1 MKRIFILIFAIL
13 LAGFAVLLYQQRS
26 VDHWYGAFRIGDNTE
41 ISFISVGI
49 DVFYDANSDGIP
61 QGSEMVA
68 PDGKVNI
75 PSGAGGEEFAL
86 ENVSVAIVPD
96 AVSSNLPQLLDVNIQ
111 STQNSSVWQMGTVT
125 MSLNRESVETCH
137 LLGPLSFSPF
147 PQEFELIAGESNLI
161 KISIGTCNTNDS
173 PTTGALILTSPIGD
187 RDKYAFDDAERPK
200 LKIWY
205 GDQTDPPEEIVFDG
219 FC

>member
-75 PSGAGGEEFAL
+75 HLGPAAK
-86 ENVSVAIVPD
+86 
-96 AVSSNLPQLLDVNIQ
+96 
-111 STQNSSVWQMGTVT
+111 
-125 MSLNRESVETCH
+125 SLHWRTFRWRLFLMQCH
-137 LLGPLSFSPF
+137 LTYHSCS
-147 PQEFELIAGESNLI
+147 
-161 KISIGTCNTNDS
+161 T
-173 PTTGALILTSPIGD
+173 
-187 RDKYAFDDAERPK
+187 
-200 LKIWY
+200 
-205 GDQTDPPEEIVFDG
+205 
-219 FC
+219 